1 MIAKL
6 RQNIFLRAI
15 MINILFAALLLIF
28 FEQKYEM
35 SDDFVME
42 GILSGAYGNGRNPR
56 MIFVNV
62 IYGYLLLPLYNL
74 FPKIS
79 WYFISYLLIGFI
91 SLTVITYIVLKTT
104 NWSHSIL
111 LISCLFFFFGNDVY
125 ILIQFTKVAGIA
137 LVAGSFLLVYTLFES
152 KSKIQYFIG
161 AILCLLGAMIRFDV
175 CLLVG
180 PFAVFWVLVAL
191 CKYIRTK
198 KQETKYHLLRD
209 KSLLFRLLAGI
220 AVVVFILFCRLLDRN
235 VYEKDQAYS
244 YFLQYSKTRAAIG
257 DQGKIRIPMDR
268 FDEIG
273 ITINDELMI
282 GCWEFCDGEFFTDE
296 RLNNIADAVADY
308 NAGRRTKQNIIE
320 RIKQRQFFCYPIV
333 WACIVIFLAASL
345 FLRKGKWRLLI
356 PGIIGCIMLLYF
368 ACIHRM
374 VYRVEYVIFLS
385 MFVSMLYLLITN
397 PCKSYP
403 YEKQGSLII
412 AGAIMIWYVVA
423 FFPNQTLGYQDISDR
438 ADYINEEMGRSGSYR
453 KCKYKAKVADENVC
467 LIDYIHAHEDNFYF
481 LDFASTIQKIF
492 YDYNPYRSAGYNHN
506 KNFAYSAGVMMNHP
520 DMLALY
526 ERWGITNPTKD
537 LLMDNVYLIDTDFTD
552 YKLIYLREHYD
563 SNVEVEL
570 VDSVE
575 GYNIWKF
582 YRKE

>member
-6 RQNIFLRAI
+6 KQNIFLRAI

-62 IYGYLLLPLYNL
+62 IYGCLLLPLYNL

-125 ILIQFTKVAGIA
+125 ILIQFTKVAGVA
-137 LVAGSFLLVYTLFES
+137 LVSGSFLLVYALFES
-152 KSKIQYFIG
+152 KSKIQYSFG

-180 PFAVFWVLVAL
+180 PFAVFLVLVAL
-191 CKYIRTK
+191 YKYIRTK
-198 KQETKYHLLRD
+198 KQQTEYQLLRD
-209 KSLLFRLLAGI
+209 KSLLLRLLAGI
-220 AVVVFILFCRLLDRN
+220 AVVVCILFCRLIDRN

-257 DQGKIRIPMDR
+257 DQGKIRIPKDR

-273 ITINDELMI
+273 ITINDEFMI
-282 GCWEFCDGEFFTDE
+282 GCWEFGDGEFFTDE
-296 RLNNIADAVADY
+296 RLNNIACAVADY
-308 NAGRRTKQNIIE
+308 NAGRRTKENIIE
-320 RIKQRQFFCYPIV
+320 RIKQRQFFSYPIV
-333 WACIVIFLAASL
+333 WACIVIFFAAL
-345 FLRKGKWRLLI
+345 FLLKKGKWRLFL
-356 PGIIGCIMLLYF
+356 PGSIGCVMLLYF

-385 MFVSMLYLLITN
+385 MFVAMLYLWITN
-397 PCKSYP
+397 ACKTYP

-438 ADYINEEMGRSGSYR
+438 ADYIDEEMGRSGSYR

-526 ERWGITNPTKD
+526 ERWGIANPTKD
-537 LLMDNVYLIDTDFTD
+537 LLLDNVYLIDTDYTD
-552 YKLIYLREHYD
+552 YKLNYLREHYD

>member
-125 ILIQFTKVAGIA
+125 ILIQFTKVAGVA
-137 LVAGSFLLVYTLFES
+137 LVSGSFLLVYALFES
-152 KSKIQYFIG
+152 KSKIQYSFG

-180 PFAVFWVLVAL
+180 PFAVFLVLVAL

-198 KQETKYHLLRD
+198 KQQTEYQLLRD
-209 KSLLFRLLAGI
+209 KSLLLRLLAGI
-220 AVVVFILFCRLLDRN
+220 AVVVCILFCRLIDRN

-257 DQGKIRIPMDR
+257 DQGKIRIPKDR

-273 ITINDELMI
+273 ITINDEFMI
-282 GCWEFCDGEFFTDE
+282 GCWEFGDGEFFTDE
-296 RLNNIADAVADY
+296 RLNNIVCAVADY
-308 NAGRRTKQNIIE
+308 NAGRRTKENIIE
-320 RIKQRQFFCYPIV
+320 RVKQRQFFSYPIV
-333 WACIVIFLAASL
+333 WACIVIFFAAL
-345 FLRKGKWRLLI
+345 FLLKKGKWRLFL
-356 PGIIGCIMLLYF
+356 PGSIGCVMLLYF

-385 MFVSMLYLLITN
+385 MFVAMLYLWITN
-397 PCKSYP
+397 ACKTYP
-403 YEKQGSLII
+403 YEKQGSLLI
-412 AGAIMIWYVVA
+412 AGAIIIWYAVA
-423 FFPNQTLGYQDISDR
+423 FFPNQSLGYRNISER
-438 ADYINEEMGRSGSYR
+438 ADYIDEEMGLSKNYR
-453 KCKYKAKVADENVC
+453 TGKYKAKVADENAC
-467 LIDYIHAHEDNFYF
+467 LIDYIQADEDHFYF
-481 LDFASTIQKIF
+481 LDFASTIQKLF
-492 YDYNPYRSAGYNHN
+492 YDYNPYRSAGYNQY

-537 LLMDNVYLIDTDFTD
+537 LLLDNVYLIDTDYTD
-552 YKLIYLREHYD
+552 YKLNYLREHYD

-570 VDSVE
+570 VDTVE

-582 YRKE
+582 YPKE